1 MAWGSRGQGTEEGS
15 AGGQRPVAWPELRAL
30 IARRV
35 PEPVLRRLA
44 YVPADRLAPLRPR
57 LKALRTELR
66 AALKTGDRAAHDEAY
81 GQLAPLYLA
90 GILCSGEPAETL
102 DWLTSPV
109 LRDAAWQHPDG
120 SSREPELR
128 RILLALL
135 LEHRDGVWQRELAG
149 RLAQWLPAGG
159 DPRRWE
165 LVDGLAAWSG
175 ARPAAN
181 DGYVVGWVK
190 RGSAVYRDHLERRLD
205 VREWFAEQ
213 GWRPPVRHHATL
225 LEWLRAQP
233 RLREL
238 VPRLFEVA
246 DLGTE
251 FDDEDSDRVGPQNQ
265 WASALALLADEG
277 TLDRAE
283 LIDLCLAKL
292 LRGDRPGNLRGFLL
306 LAERLAPSADEIA
319 ARLASYVALAG
330 RGAGT
335 SARFAQS
342 ALKELDAAG
351 RLGCVTLAEVSKA
364 MLARPEK
371 SLAAAQLS
379 WVDTAIRRDRGAAPE
394 LLRAVATA
402 FEHPAVTVQ
411 ERAVRVAIR
420 HLKHLGPEE
429 AARLRESADKLD
441 AMLRD
446 EALRVFDSHTGAE
459 TRAEAAAPSPAAE
472 VGDTGAQGDPGHGRH
487 AAPSAAQQVAAALPV
502 YHPPTP
508 PRPVEDVWELIE
520 LFSTLLADGAAGA
533 NQDAQQIE
541 RLLDAVVAQHDIDT
555 VTLSDAAEPLVE
567 RFPADGLDA
576 WDQREAAGALRCL
589 LHALQ
594 GRDLRSVTVM
604 NEMYGG
610 GGGRATAPDWALLYR
625 IYELVESLGRTRVPC
640 LLAAP
645 THGDGSIDPGVLR
658 LRLERY
664 ERSDA
669 EPLPCDLEQSLLRVP
684 VEDAQEI
691 LAASPLLATAAGKEL
706 AALFAWGEGV
716 LPVFE
721 RFVIRRAG
729 ARDTDPVGA
738 GRADTVR
745 APRIAPRFSA
755 FHELVASPDRPPS
768 PITVLGR
775 MPDPDDAALFCRD
788 GSSAQAGLWA
798 SQLPY
803 HPEVVA
809 AHAMPT
815 LYQQANDSARERNA
829 LLPLLARTAGW
840 PGPVV
845 HLALAYGLAAGRQ
858 ENRAGAVEALV
869 TLAARDL
876 LDARAL
882 GALCG
887 ELWAGRMIKSN
898 RLLLSLDA
906 AAQSGAAREVF
917 TLAAAALPAL
927 EPQPSVRGLAD
938 LLVLGSE
945 CARSVGIRERIPEL
959 TTLAALGR
967 PARVAAEARR
977 LRRILGAG

>member
-1 MAWGSRGQGTEEGS
+1 MAWGSRGQGIDAA
-15 AGGQRPVAWPELRAL
+15 AGGPRADRVAWPELRGL
-30 IARRV
+30 IASRV

-44 YVPADRLAPLRPR
+44 YVPADRLAPLRPQ

-66 AALKTGDRAAHDEAY
+66 AALKTNDRVAHDEAY

-90 GILCSGEPAETL
+90 GVLCSGEPAEAL

-120 SSREPELR
+120 ASREPEMR

-135 LEHRDGVWQRELAG
+135 LEHRDGAWQRDLAG

-175 ARPAAN
+175 ARPAAS

-190 RGSAVYRDHLERRLD
+190 RGSEVHRDHLRRRLD

-225 LEWLRAQP
+225 VAWLRAQP

-238 VPRLFEVA
+238 VPRLFDVA
-246 DLGTE
+246 DIGTE
-251 FDDEDSDRVGPQNQ
+251 FDDEDADRVGAQNE
-265 WASALALLADEG
+265 WAFALALLADEA
-277 TLDRAE
+277 TLDRGE

-292 LRGDRPGNLRGFLL
+292 LRGDRPGNLRGFVLL
-306 LAERLAPSADEIA
+306 IERLAPGADEIA
-319 ARLASYVALAG
+319 ARLATYVALAG

-335 SARFAQS
+335 CAKLAQG

-351 RLGCVTLAEVSKA
+351 RLGSITLAEISKA
-364 MLARPEK
+364 VLARPEK
-371 SLAAAQLS
+371 SLAASQLS

-411 ERAVRVAIR
+411 ERAVRVAVR
-420 HLKHLGPEE
+420 HLKHLDTDD
-429 AARLRESADKLD
+429 AARLREAAGNLD
-441 AMLRD
+441 AVLRD
-446 EALRVFDSHTGAE
+446 EALRVFDSHTGPE
-459 TRAEAAAPSPAAE
+459 MRADTGPPARAAAI
-472 VGDTGAQGDPGHGRH
+472 GDDGGGNDGGDGPGKH
-487 AAPSAAQQVAAALPV
+487 AAPSAAQEIPATVPA
-502 YHPPTP
+502 YYPPAP
-508 PRPVEDVWELIE
+508 ARPVEDVWELVE
-520 LFSTLLADGAAGA
+520 LFGAVLADGASGPH
-533 NQDAQQIE
+533 QDAQQIE
-541 RLLDAVVAQHDIDT
+541 RVLDAVVAQHELDAE
-555 VTLSDAAEPLVE
+555 TLSDAVEPLVE
-567 RFPADGLDA
+567 RFPAQGLDT
-576 WDQREAAGALRCL
+576 WDLRAAGGALRCL

-594 GRDLRSVTVM
+594 GRDLRAVM
-604 NEMYGG
+604 VMDEMYAGTEP
-610 GGGRATAPDWALLYR
+610 RAAAPDWALLYR
-625 IYELVESLGRTRVPC
+625 VYELVENLDRTRVPC

-645 THGDGSIDPGVLR
+645 THGDGSIDPDVLR

-664 ERSDA
+664 ERSNA
-669 EPLPCDLEQSLLRVP
+669 EPLPCDLEQALLRVP

-691 LAASPLLATAAGKEL
+691 LAASPLLATRAGKEL

-721 RFVIRRAG
+721 RFVIRRAAG
-729 ARDTDPVGA
+729 RDTDPAGA
-738 GRADTVR
+738 TGADAVR

-755 FHELVASPDRPPS
+755 FHELVASADRPPS

-775 MPDPDDAALFCRD
+775 MPDPDEAGTFARD

-809 AHAMPT
+809 GHAVPT
-815 LYQQANDSARERNA
+815 LYQQANDTARDRNA

-845 HLALAYGLAAGRQ
+845 HLALAYGLAANRA
-858 ENRAGAVEALV
+858 ENRAAAVDALV
-869 TLAARDL
+869 TLAAREL

-882 GALCG
+882 GALCS
-887 ELWAGRMIKSN
+887 ELWVSRMIKPN

-906 AAQSGAAREVF
+906 AAQSGAGREVF
-917 TLAAAALPAL
+917 TVVASALPSLA
-927 EPQPSVRGLAD
+927 PQPSVRGLAD

-945 CARSVGIRERIPEL
+945 
-959 TTLAALGR
+959 
-967 PARVAAEARR
+967 
-977 LRRILGAG
+977 